1 VNYYPI
7 HKNNQSLVITDETL
21 IPKFKAAMLEI
32 LEKGED
38 LLVFFDTE
46 TTGKEPYPKTDDSGV
61 VAPRDRLTEVAFIV
75 SRQNAEGKFE
85 PLNVDGHDVVFQE
98 YINPSRES
106 KIFLEQFE
114 CKSYNEPDAEKVNG
128 ISFDF
133 LNGNAPLSG
142 TGGKTLP
149 KPAPTFAEMFPFM
162 EDFLCLNDLVGIKGN
177 LSFVG
182 HNSVVFDAG
191 FLNSEMG
198 MYQRDNMLPSKSFE
212 SSVSV
217 HYDTM
222 KIMKELFT
230 TEYLHS
236 VNKGFNVI
244 DAFGYPMK
252 PGNSMSYLA
261 YMLDINEVGRE
272 EFHGGLLDSKILLEC
287 FNGLLEHP
295 AYKACPNPL
304 PIKKPISLFMQ
315 DKMKDTQQLPSFDN
329 NQISNGDKKVLN
341 IIQTDASLHEGT
353 GMVEEYIE
361 SAVEAGVTEMLL
373 ADSGTLLEYISFYE
387 KCKKNDIKPIIG
399 CRFKVESVADI
410 SHYIENNKKRGVYDY
425 DNFGI
430 NPTLTSFINNAT
442 GENWSELEDFFYEK
456 NYSNL
461 PELDK
466 IIINLIALQ
475 DKKDEK
481 TTKTF
486 NTSLTK
492 MLVNMGYNN
501 DSLNALDLDVVQ
513 SNIFK
518 LGDIKKRYEFDR
530 VVDYPDLIVIA
541 NDDDGMQTIR
551 ELISISQRDGQYF
564 LKKDTTRGKGEFPL
578 VNMDMLSKHN
588 KGTSILIGDF
598 NDIVGRSLKDK
609 NIKSANHALNSLKN
623 VFPNIYGDFNS
634 KMDNESARLKKGEL
648 NYLNITNQFFQNN
661 NIKAIATHHVAFAKS
676 TDYPVHKNKHAILL
690 DQKASSLNVKPN
702 RYSSQHM
709 IKASTLSDKFS
720 NNQSLLINSSE
731 LIKNVN
737 IAPVL
742 HKPSLPDFPTPDG
755 SNQVDFLRKQTEIG
769 FKKRVE
775 HSFKNLMRDK
785 KRNLSTEEFNKINPE
800 IEYKTFYN
808 NYRERLE
815 YELKIIEDMNF
826 SGYFLIAQD
835 VVNFCQES
843 GIFIGPG
850 RGSAAGSLVVYS
862 LGITNADPME
872 HGLIFERFLN
882 PERVEMPDIDI
893 DVDGRYKLAIL
904 DYLRK
909 KYEEYSHGFEGG
921 ALIITRS
928 TFSAKSTTLGMAKSY
943 DMPLPWAKALAKE
956 ISPKAGTTFKSTL
969 EENEHFKRRYDTEA
983 ATHKIINACLRLE
996 EEGGRQRT
1004 TGVHAGGYIVG
1015 NVAATAPIMYQKGN
1029 PIAQFNKKDVE
1040 TAGSVKFDFLGLK
1053 TLEKLNATIA
1063 LVLKNHGED
1072 ALLDVGIGM
1081 KNGFINMDDFDFN
1094 EKSMYALYDNANTT
1108 NIFQL
1113 ESEQMKGLIR
1123 RIKPKNVYELTA
1135 ITSIGRP
1142 AALQAKMDDIY
1153 VNGKNNPETIVYKH
1167 PLIEPI
1173 LSETF
1178 GAILYQEQIMNI
1190 AHKVAN
1196 FTQGQAGVLRK
1207 VLEKKKPEL
1216 IAEQRV
1222 MFIDGCL
1229 KNNINEELATE
1240 IFDEIES
1247 FAGYGFN
1254 KSHALSYSILTAMA
1268 GCLKHRYIAEFT
1280 TAFLSIDAEP
1290 KFITKNIS
1298 AARHDG
1304 LNLLCPDV
1312 NNSEIDYTTNPATP
1326 KNILIGF
1333 SGIKG
1338 HSFSKIINNRK
1349 KQSFEVRGKDGSI
1362 ETKQGFNDMESL
1374 LLSVGTDKSVESL
1387 VKAGGLDKLQ
1397 LITAN
1402 QFNLDKLP
1410 PEYKREKGGKMIFKD
1425 RALATTVK
1433 RELLMAEFFALKDAL
1448 SNDKKRKAYA
1458 KLPKEE
1464 KITIDYQHVVNKVFK
1479 NIDFNINRMLKREKD
1494 LLSSYVTA
1502 HPMNIGGIRE
1512 KLLSPN
1518 VTPPLQSLDSMD
1530 ETSTQVDKN
1539 HIRVAGLVLDVD
1551 FNRVSKKGHPFGII
1565 TLDDGGL
1572 EKSIFLYESAMDM
1585 LKQEFGASQGRE
1597 IREGD
1602 ILSIVGTYKED
1613 KNDAEKVKFG
1623 IDFVEFPKFDL
1634 KIIVNEYY
1642 QEKPAKK
1649 MGYR

>member
-1 VNYYPI
+1 VNYFPT
-7 HKNNQSLVITDETL
+7 HKNNQALVITDETL
-21 IPKFKAAMLEI
+21 IPKFKAAILDI

-46 TTGKEPYPKTDDSGV
+46 TTGKEPYPKTDEFGV

-85 PLNVDGHDVVFQE
+85 PLKVDGHDVVFQE

-106 KIFLEQFE
+106 KEFLEQFE

-133 LNGNAPLSG
+133 LNCEAPL
-142 TGGKTLP
+142 GGKNGKLLP
-149 KPAPTFAEMFPFM
+149 KSAPTFAEMFPFM
-162 EDFLCLNDLVGIKGN
+162 EDFLCLNDTVGLKGN

-191 FLNSEMG
+191 FLNSEMA
-198 MYQRDNMLPSKSFE
+198 MYQRSKMIPSKSFE

-222 KIMKELFT
+222 KMMKELFT
-230 TEYLHS
+230 TDYLHS

-244 DAFGYPMK
+244 NAFGVPMK

-261 YMLDINEVGRE
+261 YMLNINEVGRE

-295 AYKACPNPL
+295 LYKASPNPL
-304 PIKKPISLFMQ
+304 PIKKPISSFMQ
-315 DKMKDTQQLPSFDN
+315 DKMKDTQHLPSFDN
-329 NQISNGDKKVLN
+329 NQASNGDKKVLN
-341 IIQTDASLHEGT
+341 IIQTDASLHEAT

-387 KCKKNDIKPIIG
+387 KCNKNNIKPIIG
-399 CRFKVESVADI
+399 CRFKVESVADV
-410 SHYIENNKKRGVYDY
+410 SHYIENNKKRGVYDK
-425 DNFGI
+425 NGIGI
-430 NPTLTSFINNAT
+430 NPTLISLINHAT
-442 GENWSELEDFFYEK
+442 HENWTELEDFFYEK

-466 IIINLIALQ
+466 IISSLAILQ
-475 DKKDEK
+475 DKIDDK
-481 TTKTF
+481 TAKTF
-486 NTSLTK
+486 NTALTK
-492 MLVNMGYNN
+492 MLVNMGY
-501 DSLNALDLDVVQ
+501 DSTTDIDLDTANAVLV
-513 SNIFK
+513 N
-518 LGDIKKRYEFDR
+518 LGDIKTRYVFDR

-541 NDDDGMQTIR
+541 NDDDGMQTLR

-588 KGTSILIGDF
+588 KGTSILVGDF

-609 NIKSANHALNSLKN
+609 NIKSSNKALNSLRN
-623 VFPNIYGDFNS
+623 IFPNIYGDFNS
-634 KMDNESARLKKGEL
+634 KMGNESARLKKGEL
-648 NYLNITNQFFQNN
+648 NYLNITNQFFNNN
-661 NIKAIATHHVAFAKS
+661 NIKPIATHHVAFAKND
-676 TDYPVHKNKHAILL
+676 DYPVHKNKHAILL
-690 DQKASSLNVKPN
+690 DQKASSLNIKPN
-702 RYSSQHM
+702 RYSSQH
-709 IKASTLSDKFS
+709 IVKVSTLSDKFK
-720 NNQSLLINSSE
+720 NNQSFLNNSNELINNS
-731 LIKNVN
+731 N

-755 SNQVDFLRKQTEIG
+755 SNQVDYLRKQTEIG
-769 FKKRVE
+769 FEKRVK
-775 HSFKNLMRDK
+775 HSFETLMKNK
-785 KRNLSTEEFNKINPE
+785 KINLTSEEFNKIN
-800 IEYKTFYN
+800 INNDYAIFYK
-808 NYRERLE
+808 NYKERLD

-835 VVNFCQES
+835 VVNFCHAS
-843 GIFIGPG
+843 GIFIGTG

-909 KYEEYSHGFEGG
+909 KYEEYSYGFEGG

-928 TFSAKSTTLGMAKSY
+928 TFSPKSTTLAMAKSY

-956 ISPKAGTTFKSTL
+956 IPKAAGTTFKSVL

-996 EEGGRQRT
+996 EDGGRQRT

-1053 TLEKLNATIA
+1053 TLEKLNATIG
-1063 LVLKNHGED
+1063 LIFKNHGED
-1072 ALLDVGIGM
+1072 ALLDVGIKM

-1094 EKSMYALYDNANTT
+1094 EKSTYKLFENANTT

-1113 ESEQMKGLIR
+1113 ESDQMKGLVK
-1123 RIKPKNVYELTA
+1123 RIQPKNIYELTA

-1190 AHKVAN
+1190 AHKVAK

-1216 IAEQRV
+1216 IAEQRI

-1229 KNNINEELATE
+1229 TNNIDEELATE

-1254 KSHALSYSILTAMA
+1254 KSHALCYTIISAIAA
-1268 GCLKHRYIAEFT
+1268 CCKHRHIAEFT

-1290 KFITKNIS
+1290 KYITKNIA

-1312 NNSEIDYTTNPATP
+1312 NNSDEDYTTNPATP

-1338 HSFSKIINNRK
+1338 HSFAKVLANRK
-1349 KQSFEVRGKDGSI
+1349 KQSFELRGKDGQI
-1362 ETKQGFNDMESL
+1362 ETKQGFKDMESL
-1374 LLSVGTDKSVESL
+1374 LLSVGADKSIESL
-1387 VKAGGLDKLQ
+1387 VKSGALDKLQ

-1402 QFNLDKLP
+1402 QFNLDKLSL
-1410 PEYKREKGGKMIFKD
+1410 EHKREKGGKMIFKD

-1433 RELLMAEFFALKDAL
+1433 RELLMTEFSSLKDAL

-1458 KLPKEE
+1458 KLPQEE
-1464 KITIDYQHVVNKVFK
+1464 KVKIDYQFVVDKVFK
-1479 NIDFNINRMLKREKD
+1479 KIDFNINKMLKTEKE
-1494 LLSSYVTA
+1494 LLSSYITA
-1502 HPMNIGGIRE
+1502 HPMNIGGIRS
-1512 KLLSPN
+1512 KLLAPN

-1530 ETSTQVDKN
+1530 EESTQVDKN
-1539 HIRVAGLVLDVD
+1539 SIRVAGLVLDVD
-1551 FNRVSKKGHPFGII
+1551 FSRVSKKGHPFGMIK
-1565 TLDDGGL
+1565 LDDGGL
-1572 EKSIFLYESAMDM
+1572 EKDILLYESAMDM
-1585 LKQEFGASQGRE
+1585 LKQEFESSQGRD
-1597 IREGD
+1597 IKEGD
-1602 ILSIVGTYKED
+1602 ILSIVGTYKAD
-1613 KNDAEKVKFG
+1613 KNNAEKINFDLDY
-1623 IDFVEFPKFDL
+1623 IEFPKYDL
-1634 KIIVNEYY
+1634 KIIVNQYY
-1642 QEKPAKK
+1642 KEKPVNKV
-1649 MGYR
+1649 GYR